1 MPISVNI
8 MDFIKNTLNYL
19 ARIQLFN
26 LTEIKKNEIKLV
38 CKSVP
43 VIGKRHAHNMLYVP
57 SFLNPN

>member
-1 MPISVNI
+1 

-19 ARIQLFN
+19 ARIKLFKSN
-26 LTEIKKNEIKLV
+26 RNKKNEIKLV